1 MSTGYWFYLPGLAGC
16 DTQALLSEPQASH
29 AVRSRRLKVGDPLWL
44 FNGEGYIAPGRISD
58 IAQRPLEVHIDLEA
72 GQKLPA
78 PRHRIHLLSALP
90 KSERQVT
97 MLDMATQLGMT
108 DFTVLVCERSVSHMW
123 DRGLSRWQ
131 RVVVEACKQSHQPW
145 LPVIHPPMG
154 IETVVAKTIASN
166 AVVLLAD
173 RGGHSAAKVSPLI
186 ADAPTIYLLVG
197 PEGGFTACER
207 DQLTTVASALVSLG
221 NGVLRIET
229 AAVAMVALAGSATS
243 A

>member
-1 MSTGYWFYLPGLAGC
+1 MRTGYWFYLPGLTGG

-44 FNGEGYIAPGRISD
+44 FNGAGHIAPGRISD
-58 IAQRPLEVHIDLEA
+58 IVQRPLEVHIDLEA
-72 GQKLPA
+72 GQALPP
-78 PRHRIHLLSALP
+78 PRRRLHLLSALP
-90 KSERQVT
+90 KNERQVT

-108 DFTVLVCERSVSHMW
+108 DFTVLVCERSVSQLR

-131 RVVVEACKQSHQPW
+131 RVVVEACKQSHQSW

-154 IETVVAKTIASN
+154 IETLVAKRISPD

-173 RGGHSAAKVSPLI
+173 RGGYSAAQVAPLI
-186 ADAPTIYLLVG
+186 ANVSTIYLLVG

-207 DQLTTVASALVSLG
+207 DQLATVTSASVSLG
-221 NGVLRIET
+221 DGVLRIET
-229 AAVAMVALAGSATS
+229 AAVAMVALIGSACS
-243 A
+243 P